1 VQTRQNTAIYGYARA
16 STLKHLNVL
25 GRYAFTLPEL
35 VAPGELRSLRRP
47 GEMSDDDL

>member
-1 VQTRQNTAIYGYARA
+1 MQTRQNKAICGYARA

-35 VAPGELRSLRRP
+35 VALRTAPSQALW
-47 GEMSDDDL
+47 